1 MVALQPTM
9 PAKRHRRQAPPKPL
23 IVEHDGQRLDV
34 DRALLDIALE
44 DAAMTLPEILDD
56 LQQDRQSHAT
66 LLSDYLK
73 SLLVHLPQA
82 QRMEAVG
89 NLSLWIH
96 GHANG
101 HMNTMRDLLG
111 LPHEWRDGTDDL
123 REVVLADVLTA
134 AESTDDLHRRDA
146 LIAAAVTHLARM
158 NQPLTI
164 ERWRKRISTLGVTA
178 KTFDQLLKQAA
189 QSDDGDPVRALI
201 TQAAQANDREPALRS
216 LFESLSQLSGFQLV
230 QYRSEVQN
238 RLGLSAAMFERMLGQ
253 VRRGRSQ
260 SQIIDG
266 QLTHNG
272 DPLSNFAATITHQLT
287 LDDGLNK
294 PSISY
299 TVAAKLADGGS
310 LPELEIESEEFEQV
324 AKWVP
329 RHWGAD
335 AILYVPP
342 AQGYNIA
349 RSIKE
354 ISKTKGFKRE
364 TVYKFTGWT
373 TLDGKRAFLTS
384 DGAITEDGQNSGV
397 RVELGHNRL
406 NYYRLSA
413 PPADAIELRD
423 AVKHSLGFLSL
434 APLQVT
440 APLWCAMYGAPLM
453 EVCSLNAVIW
463 IYGPTQ
469 SRKSTLTMLALCHFG
484 DQFIKGR
491 EYYAPMDWM
500 STATALEGAMFAAKN
515 VPMVIDDFA
524 PQFAA
529 LGESRDIHKRAHQVV
544 RSVGNRSSRGRANA
558 DLTERAQRPPRGIV
572 VATAELPL
580 TGMSIVG
587 RMIYVPVERGDV
599 ELSADGSGPLDQ
611 AQALAGPGQAMYAK
625 SMAGYV
631 RWLAHN
637 WEPVIER
644 ARANHER
651 ANQYARSV
659 FPSTQSRLMDYYAD
673 LITYGRTALE
683 FAVATGAIEKDAALA
698 LGNEQMPGALVE
710 LLSNQSSRVAGQS
723 PVIKL
728 FESLAEMVISKK
740 AYFAPRTGSAPT
752 PPRDA
757 TLIGWYGYEKSRRV
771 IYLRLSTCLTIAREF
786 WQRTGEGFET
796 SIDALQREIWQAHLV
811 TRRSGESYTVSVWIA
826 DDNSNVRVLVID
838 SDRVPEVA
846 GVDIW
851 AGPRDTLDEGSE
863 NETP

>member
-1 MVALQPTM
+1 M
-9 PAKRHRRQAPPKPL
+9 PSKRRQPRTPKPL

-44 DAAMTLPEILDD
+44 DATMTLPEILDD
-56 LQQDRQSHAT
+56 LQQDRQSHAH
-66 LLSDYLK
+66 LLADYMK
-73 SLLVHLPQA
+73 SLLVHLPQP

-89 NLSLWIH
+89 NLGLWIQ

-101 HMNTMRDLLG
+101 HMGTMRDMLG
-111 LPHEWRDGTDDL
+111 LPHEWREGKDDL
-123 REVVLADVLTA
+123 RETALADVLSA

-158 NQPLTI
+158 NQPLVI
-164 ERWRKRISTLGVTA
+164 ERWRKRIATLGITA
-178 KTFDQLLKQAA
+178 KTFNQLLKQAEQA
-189 QSDDGDPVRALI
+189 DDGDPIRALI
-201 TQAAQANDREPALRS
+201 TQVTQANDREPALRS
-216 LFESLSQLSGFQLV
+216 LFEALSQLSGFQLV
-230 QYRSEVQN
+230 QYRSEVQE
-238 RLGLSAAMFERMLGQ
+238 RCGVSAAMFERMLGQ

-272 DPLSNFAATITHQLT
+272 DPLTNFAALITHQLI

-299 TVAAKLADGGS
+299 TVAARLADGGS
-310 LPELEIESEEFEQV
+310 LTELEIESEEFEQI

-342 AQGYNIA
+342 AQGYNVA

-373 TLDGKRAFLTS
+373 NIDGKRAFLTS
-384 DGAITEDGQNSGV
+384 DGAITEDGHNDGV

-413 PPADAIELRD
+413 PPTDPVELRE
-423 AVKHSLGFLSL
+423 AVKHSLGFLQL

-453 EVCSLNAVIW
+453 EVCSLNAVLW

-491 EYYAPMDWM
+491 EYFAPMDWM

-524 PQFAA
+524 PQFAGM
-529 LGESRDIHKRAHQVV
+529 GESRDIHKKAHQVV

-587 RMIYVPVERGDV
+587 RMIYVPVERADV
-599 ELSADGSGPLDQ
+599 ALSDGGGGPLDQ
-611 AQALAGPGQAMYAK
+611 AQALAGPGQGMYAK
-625 SMAGYV
+625 AMAGYV

-637 WEPVIER
+637 WEPVVER

-651 ANQYARSV
+651 ANQYARTV

-683 FAVATGAIEKDAALA
+683 FSVATGAIEQGAALA

-710 LLSNQSSRVAGQS
+710 LLSNQSARVAGQS
-723 PVIKL
+723 PVRKL
-728 FESLAEMVISKK
+728 FEAMAEMVISKK

-757 TLIGWYGYEKSRRV
+757 LLIGWYGYEESRRIV
-771 IYLRLSTCLTIAREF
+771 YLRLGTCLSAAREY
-786 WQRTGEGFET
+786 WQHTGEGFET
-796 SIDALQREIWQAHLV
+796 STDALQREIFQAHLLA
-811 TRRSGESYTVSVWIA
+811 RRSGESYTVSVWIA
-826 DDNSNVRVLVID
+826 DESRNIRVLVID

-846 GVDIW
+846 DIDFW
-851 AGPRDTLDEGSE
+851 PGPRELLGDGSANEG
-863 NETP
+863 P